1 MLPPL
6 LRRCSLPARWEVRIE
21 MSWPGQQYSNCE
33 MDPPVSELISY
44 GSVSRL
50 EQTMFAERL
59 LEAGVLLPAWHLSW
73 DDEGPSNL

>member
-1 MLPPL
+1 
-6 LRRCSLPARWEVRIE
+6 

-33 MDPPVSELISY
+33 MDPPVSELTSY

-59 LEAGVLLPAWHLSW
+59 LEAGVLLPGICPGMMRVHPICEVLT
-73 DDEGPSNL
+73 LT